1 MIENNAYL
9 CKSMFGKTL
18 NQLDIQHQE
27 YKN

>member
-9 CKSMFGKTL
+9 CKSMLGKTL
-18 NQLDIQHQE
+18 NQLGIQHQK